1 MISEF
6 NDEEILDFLMTSEF
20 EGNYKPDELK
30 YLLFKWRYF
39 YRVLYGKLE
48 LSKLDLEKLLE
59 EYQTLMKSSNDEKN
73 NLLVELAS
81 FENEVHQLKQRKLTW
96 KERIK
101 GKIINKDEN

>member
-1 MISEF
+1 
-6 NDEEILDFLMTSEF
+6 
-20 EGNYKPDELK
+20 
-30 YLLFKWRYF
+30 
-39 YRVLYGKLE
+39 
-48 LSKLDLEKLLE
+48 
-59 EYQTLMKSSNDEKN
+59 MKSSNDEKN